1 MQQGSE
7 EFDAFYKAARGRLL
21 VQTYALTGDLPASRS
36 AVRDAFVAAWHHWR
50 KVSRLEDPESWV
62 RPHAWQHA
70 QRRHTARI
78 WHRDKSLDADS
89 RATLDAL
96 AKLSLTQRKVLLLT
110 QLSSASMQEMAREV
124 GLTDEAAE
132 RELQTATSRFATQRD
147 VPSTSVRGHLTELT
161 DRVNESRFPRPSIIR
176 RAGAARRRAHTG
188 TGVAAAVVAL
198 FLGGAVVHESGGVA
212 PDLNGAS
219 AQGATVSET
228 AGAGRDAAARGHAGA
243 GAGRP
248 ALPHPHLPRGP
259 DLRQHRGRRHQ
270 LDLPAGPLRRPRRPR
285 GPGPDLRLHRLPGD
299 DGDPD
304 GRAVDVRPGRQ
315 ARLQPHRRLVHR
327 LPRRPGAAAHQPAP
341 QGCRRRRAAP
351 GPAFLEAPGHD
362 VHDRGGPHRQHRHLR
377 GPQDPVR
384 RRRPRWPRW
393 SR

>member
-7 EFDAFYKAARGRLL
+7 EFDAFYKATRGRLL

-78 WHRDKSLDADS
+78 WHRDKSLDAGS

-96 AKLSLTQRKVLLLT
+96 AKLSMTQRKVLLLT
-110 QLSSASMQEMAREV
+110 QLSSVSMQEMAREV

-147 VPSTSVRGHLTELT
+147 VPSASVRGHLTELT
-161 DRVNESRFPRPSIIR
+161 DRVNDSRFPRPSIIR
-176 RAGAARRRAHTG
+176 RAGAARRRTHTG

-219 AQGATVSET
+219 AQGASVTESTDPAET
-228 AGAGRDAAARGHAGA
+228 
-243 GAGRP
+243 
-248 ALPHPHLPRGP
+248 
-259 DLRQHRGRRHQ
+259 
-270 LDLPAGPLRRPRRPR
+270 
-285 GPGPDLRLHRLPGD
+285 LRLEDLLAPEQAAQLSRTRTFREGRTFDNTEGD
-299 DGDPD
+299 GINSICQQDRFADPD
-304 GRAVDVRPGRQ
+304 GLGALVRTFDASGSP
-315 ARLQPHRRLVHR
+315 AM
-327 LPRRPGAAAHQPAP
+327 AATQTVELSTSD
-341 QGCRRRRAAP
+341 RAAKR
-351 GPAFLEAPGHD
+351 AY
-362 VHDRGGPHRQHRHLR
+362 DRTEIGRAH
-377 GPQDPVR
+377 V
-384 RRRPRWPRW
+384 
-393 SR
+393 